1 MEGVLQDYVLLTDVS
16 FTDPRL
22 TISANTAR
30 ELQMTSNTAYV
41 ANQEELKTSRNVA
54 YHAKIMQHLREQ
66 LERKKL
72 LYSEDQIEL
81 STTIGH
87 GNN

>member
-1 MEGVLQDYVLLTDVS
+1 MFYILTHVS

-22 TISANTAR
+22 ATSANATHA
-30 ELQMTSNTAYV
+30 LQTTSNTAYV
-41 ANQEELKTSRNVA
+41 TNQEELKTSRNVA

-87 GNN
+87 GSN